1 MNRLVIRL
9 VINGA
14 ALWAATRLVPGISV
28 DTRVETL
35 ALVALI
41 FGVVNALIRPVLKVL
56 TCPLRVIT
64 LGGITWVINALML
77 WLTSVVAGRMGIA
90 FQVEGVLSAL
100 LGSLVVSGVS
110 IVLSVFL
117 RDDEDG
123 RK

>member
-64 LGGITWVINALML
+64 LGGIMWVINALML